1 MNGTGNFS
9 QETKRVKRKCY
20 KYKTQF
26 QRLILLWP
34 IGRLDTAEKGI
45 SELED
50 RSIKILHTENPKE
63 KRVKK
68 IEHICKSCGT
78 ISSSLIYM

>member
-9 QETKRVKRKCY
+9 QETKRGKRKCY
-20 KYKTQF
+20 KDKTQF

-68 IEHICKSCGT
+68 IEHICQSCGT
-78 ISSSLIYM
+78 ISSSLTYM

>member
-1 MNGTGNFS
+1 MEQEISAKRQKESKGNAIN
-9 QETKRVKRKCY
+9 TKHR
-20 KYKTQF
+20 
-26 QRLILLWP
+26 RLILLWP

-68 IEHICKSCGT
+68 IEHICQSCGT
-78 ISSSLIYM
+78 ISSSLTYM